1 MRRSSHRVADPA
13 AVNGRLGGPALNIV
27 LQYRASRGFL
37 AQIDEVFG
45 AGAVEVIDETDDV
58 AFARSMAKADALLHV
73 LEPVT
78 AQVIAGSPRL
88 GLIQKLGVGVN
99 TIDLDAARAAGAAV
113 CNMPGVNSIA
123 VAEMALALMLAVLR
137 RLRYLDTATRAGE
150 GWRPDLDVLDTTGE
164 IAGRTVG
171 LLGFGGSAR
180 RLAAALEALGARVV
194 YHARTAKPDVPYAF
208 LSLEDLLGQAD
219 VLSIHMPVEASTRG
233 LIGEA
238 AFARMKPGAVLI
250 NTARGELVD
259 EAALARALSRGRLR
273 GAGLDVFAGEPIGAD
288 HPLLAFPQVV
298 ASPHAAWLTPETLRR
313 SLVAAKE
320 NCRRL
325 AAGEPLLNRVA

>member
-1 MRRSSHRVADPA
+1 M
-13 AVNGRLGGPALNIV
+13 AVLEGRALKIV
-27 LQYRASRGFL
+27 LQYRASRGFR
-37 AQIDEVFG
+37 AQIEDVFG
-45 AGAVEVIDETDDV
+45 AGAVEVIEETDYA
-58 AFARSMAKADALLHV
+58 AFTRSMAEADVLLHV

-78 AQVIAGSPRL
+78 AKVIAGAPRL
-88 GLIQKLGVGVN
+88 RLIQKLGVGVN
-99 TIDLDAARAAGAAV
+99 TIDLEAARTAAAAV

-137 RLRYLDTATRAGE
+137 RLRYLDAATRSGE

-194 YHARTAKPDVPYAF
+194 YHARSVKPDVPFAF
-208 LSLEDLLGQAD
+208 LSLEDLLAQAD
-219 VLSIHMPVEASTRG
+219 VVSLHIPVEAGTRG
-233 LIGEA
+233 LIGEG

-259 EAALARALSRGRLR
+259 ETALARALAGGRLR

-288 HPLLAFPQVV
+288 NPLMAFPQVV
-298 ASPHAAWLTPETLRR
+298 ASPHAAWLTPETLQR

-325 AAGEPLLNRVA
+325 AAGEPLLNQVV

>member
-1 MRRSSHRVADPA
+1 
-13 AVNGRLGGPALNIV
+13 
-27 LQYRASRGFL
+27 
-37 AQIDEVFG
+37 
-45 AGAVEVIDETDDV
+45 VIDETDYA
-58 AFARSMAKADALLHV
+58 AFARSMTEADALLHV

-78 AQVIAGSPRL
+78 AQVIEGAPRL

-99 TIDLDAARAAGAAV
+99 TIDLDAALAAGAAV

-137 RLRYLDTATRAGE
+137 RLSYLDSATRAGE

-180 RLAAALEALGARVV
+180 RLAAALDALGARVV

-208 LSLEDLLGQAD
+208 LSLEDLLTEAD
-219 VLSIHMPVEASTRG
+219 VLSIHMPVEAHTRG

-259 EAALARALSRGRLR
+259 EAALARALSSGRLR
-273 GAGLDVFAGEPIGAD
+273 GAGLDVFVGEPIGED
-288 HPLLAFPQVV
+288 NPLLAFPQVV

-325 AAGEPLLNRVA
+325 AAGEPLLNRVV

>member
-1 MRRSSHRVADPA
+1 MEA
-13 AVNGRLGGPALNIV
+13 PALKIV
-27 LQYRASRGFL
+27 LQYRASRGFR
-37 AQIDEVFG
+37 AQIDAVFG
-45 AGAVEVIDETDDV
+45 PGAVEVIDETDRA
-58 AFARSMAKADALLHV
+58 AFARSMADADALLHV

-78 AQVIAGSPRL
+78 AEVVAGAPRL
-88 GLIQKLGVGVN
+88 RLIQKLGVGVN
-99 TIDLDAARAAGAAV
+99 TIDLEAARSAGASV
-113 CNMPGVNSIA
+113 CNMPGVNSVA

-137 RLRYLDTATRAGE
+137 RLRYLDAATRAGE

-180 RLAAALEALGARVV
+180 RLATVLDALGARVV
-194 YHARTAKPDVPYAF
+194 YTARAAKPDVPYAF
-208 LSLEDLLGQAD
+208 LPLDDLLAEAD
-219 VLSIHMPVEASTRG
+219 VVSIHVPVEASTRG

-259 EAALARALSRGRLR
+259 EAALARALASGRLR

-298 ASPHAAWLTPETLRR
+298 ASPHAAWLTPETLQR
-313 SLVAAKE
+313 SLVAARE

-325 AAGEPLLNRVA
+325 AVGEPLLNRVV

>member
-1 MRRSSHRVADPA
+1 MERS
-13 AVNGRLGGPALNIV
+13 ALNIV
-27 LQYRASRGFL
+27 LQYRASRGFR
-37 AQIDEVFG
+37 AQIDAVFG
-45 AGAVEVIDETDDV
+45 PGAVEVIDETDRA
-58 AFARSMAKADALLHV
+58 AFARSMTDADALLHV

-78 AQVIAGSPRL
+78 AAVIAGAPRL
-88 GLIQKLGVGVN
+88 RLIQKLGVGVN
-99 TIDLDAARAAGAAV
+99 TIDLEAARAAGAAV

-137 RLRYLDTATRAGE
+137 RLSYLDAATRAGE

-180 RLAAALEALGARVV
+180 RLASVLEALGARVV
-194 YHARTAKPDVPYAF
+194 YNARSVKPEVPYTF
-208 LSLEDLLGQAD
+208 LPLEDLLAQAD
-219 VLSIHMPVEASTRG
+219 ILSIHMPVEASTRG
-233 LIGEA
+233 LIGEQ

-250 NTARGELVD
+250 NTARGELID
-259 EAALARALSRGRLR
+259 EAAMARALASGRLR
-273 GAGLDVFAGEPIGAD
+273 GAGLDVFAGEPIGGD
-288 HPLLAFPQVV
+288 HPLLAFPQVL
-298 ASPHAAWLTPETLRR
+298 ASPHAAWLTPETLQR

-325 AAGEPLLNRVA
+325 EADEPLLNRVA